1 MKIKCYLSQQ
11 FPEKKPMSENRV
23 SSDVV
28 IAGPGLKRLIPM
40 SFYLI
45 SLIMILTGC
54 GEKDHLKVLKLAH
67 GLDPS
72 HSVHRGMVYMGE
84 RLEEKSGGKLTL
96 EIYPSQQLGSE
107 RQCVELLQIGSLA
120 MTKVSAAIME
130 GFTPKYKVLSLPYI
144 FKNKEHSY
152 RILDG
157 EVGRELLESGSEYW
171 LRGLTF
177 YDAGSRSFY
186 TKDRPIMKPEDLS
199 GLKIRVMK
207 SPTAV
212 DMIRA
217 MGGSPTP
224 ISWGELYTALQGGV
238 VDGAENNPPSFYLS
252 HHYEVCKFYCLN
264 EHTSVP
270 DVLLISTII
279 WEQLS
284 EEKQRW
290 VQEAASESAVYQRV
304 LWAESEKESL
314 EAVQKAGVEV
324 LYPPKEAF
332 AKTVQSIYKE
342 YESNAEIMELI
353 TRIRAQE
360 TAVDEMEANPGENSS
375 EAEIPEKDPAGN
387 PDDNLNME
395 ESQ

>member
-1 MKIKCYLSQQ
+1 
-11 FPEKKPMSENRV
+11 
-23 SSDVV
+23 
-28 IAGPGLKRLIPM
+28 
-40 SFYLI
+40 
-45 SLIMILTGC
+45 MILNSKIISRFICIVIIATSAC
-54 GEKDHLKVLKLAH
+54 TRSGEERVLKLAH

-72 HSVHRGMVYMGE
+72 HSVHLGMVYMGD
-84 RLEEKSGGKLTL
+84 RLEEKSEGKLTI

-120 MTKVSAAIME
+120 MTKVSSAVME
-130 GFTPKYKVLSLPYI
+130 GFAPKYKVLSLPYI

-152 RILDG
+152 RVLDSDIG
-157 EVGRELLESGSEYW
+157 DEILESGSEYW

-186 TKDRPIMKPEDLS
+186 TKDRPVTKPEDLA

-212 DMIRA
+212 NMIRA

-252 HHYEVCKFYCLN
+252 HHYEVCKYYCIN

-279 WEQLS
+279 WNQLS
-284 EEKQRW
+284 EEE
-290 VQEAASESAVYQRV
+290 QEWLLESARESAVHQRV
-304 LWAESEKESL
+304 LWAKSEKESL
-314 EAVQKAGVEV
+314 KAVADAGVEII
-324 LYPPKEAF
+324 YPPKEPF
-332 AKTVQSIYKE
+332 IEIVQSLYKE
-342 YESNAEIMELI
+342 FGAEPQTAALI
-353 TRIRAQE
+353 NRIQAL
-360 TAVDEMEANPGENSS
+360 ENTDILIIK
-375 EAEIPEKDPAGN
+375 E
-387 PDDNLNME
+387 
-395 ESQ
+395 